1 MQDLSRRAR
10 FYLHRRRDP
19 FWGVSF
25 PKSGR
30 TWTKTLVERYYAE
43 RYDLPAFTFEE
54 FAPWVRTGAW
64 RRVPR
69 LVFIHPHCEEPD
81 PALTERFMTTLAP
94 RRVLFI
100 HRDPR
105 DVVLTYYFRLRKRM
119 GHAEALQLDFPT
131 FLRHPALGLP
141 RIVDFSNAWA
151 AADGRF
157 RDYLRVRFEDV
168 RDEPAPQLERLLR
181 FLGEEPDPAIV
192 ARVVAATADSTTRAV
207 EDPGLGPA
215 AADLEYMRGEMARL
229 DPVLGYQVP

>member
-1 MQDLSRRAR
+1 MPDLSSKAR
-10 FYLHRRRDP
+10 LYLHRRRDP

-30 TWTKTLVERYYAE
+30 TWTKTLVERYYAQ
-43 RYDLPAFTFEE
+43 RYDLPEFTFEE
-54 FAPWVRTGAW
+54 FSPWLRTGAW

-69 LVFIHPHCEEPD
+69 LIFIHPHCEEPD
-81 PALTERFMTTLAP
+81 PALTEQLMKRLTR

-119 GHAEALQLDFPT
+119 DHAEAQELDFAT
-131 FLRHPALGLP
+131 FLRHPTLGLH
-141 RIVDFSNAWA
+141 RIVDFSNAWT

-157 RDYLRVRFEDV
+157 NDYLRVRFEDV

-181 FLGEEPDPAIV
+181 FLGEEPDPSVV
-192 ARVVAATADSTTRAV
+192 ARVVAVTPDTTTRAV
-207 EDPGLGPA
+207 EDAGV
-215 AADLEYMRGEMARL
+215 EYNVTDQEFIRREMARL